1 MEPEGSLQYSK
12 HLVLA
17 SIPSQMNALHSYHI
31 SLRSNLKLPHC
42 ICEGLTYGLF
52 DGEILALKRNVFLVR
67 PCKPHGASHYAVF
80 SSLLILPPHQVHSTH
95 SLVFLPCDRA
105 SFTPIQNNS
114 QHFNFL
120 CVNLYVV
127 TGRQD
132 SELNGGSHSLNII
145 CP

>member
-17 SIPSQMNALHSYHI
+17 SIPSQMNALLSYHI

-67 PCKPHGASHYAVF
+67 TVQAAWSF
-80 SSLLILPPHQVHSTH
+80 SLCSFLQPLNTPPPSG
-95 SLVFLPCDRA
+95 P
-105 SFTPIQNNS
+105 
-114 QHFNFL
+114 QHPQSRL
-120 CVNLYVV
+120 SAL
-127 TGRQD
+127 
-132 SELNGGSHSLNII
+132 
-145 CP
+145 